1 MIGSTIRTIDTT
13 VWKGAAS
20 TTCTLTTGTGMACS
34 SDERLKTNITDLTT
48 DTLERLLNLKTVKYN
63 WLQNPTSKTQIGFL
77 AQDLEQYF
85 PELVA
90 TDNEGMKSVYYS
102 QMTPILVEA
111 IREMNLKI
119 TTINDMDTPN
129 TWRDSLIAWFGN
141 VGNGI
146 TKMFANEVETKNL
159 CVSDDTGGKTC
170 ITKAQL
176 DQLLNNAVGG
186 SITPAPSPS
195 PDPIPDP
202 GTGDD
207 TAGGDSTTGG
217 DVPTDTPPDSGDDT
231 PTDTPTPS
239 SDSGPTDQVQ

>member
-1 MIGSTIRTIDTT
+1 MIGSTTRPIDTT
-13 VWKGAAS
+13 VWKGSAS
-20 TTCTLTTGTGMACS
+20 TTCTVTTGTGIACS

-48 DTLERLLNLKTVKYN
+48 DTLDKLLNLKTVTYN
-63 WLQNPTSKTQIGFL
+63 WLESPDSPTQIGFL

-90 TDNEGMKSVYYS
+90 TDNEGMKSVYYA

-119 TTINDMDTPN
+119 TTINDTETPN
-129 TWRDSLIAWFGN
+129 SWRDALIAWFGN

-146 TKMFANEVETKNL
+146 TKMFVNEVETKNL
-159 CVSDDTGGKTC
+159 CVADDAGGKTC

-186 SITPAPSPS
+186 SIMPAPSPS
-195 PDPIPDP
+195 SDPIPDP
-202 GTGDD
+202 GTSDNTGDD
-207 TAGGDSTTGG
+207 PVTDGNT
-217 DVPTDTPPDSGDDT
+217 PTDTPLDSGDT

-239 SDSGPTDQVQ
+239 SDPGPTDQVQ